1 MKRLLSGV
9 LILCVAFFMA
19 GGAASAAEPQPKVFK
34 VGFITGISGPFAQ
47 VADTQVKAVTLLVEQ
62 INAAGGLAMPWGKI
76 PVELIVKD
84 DEVKIDVGVRR
95 FRELVDA
102 GVHGVSGGVYNPMS
116 AAFNE
121 ECKISGTPYVPAC
134 VPAIDAFK
142 KGVPAPATYSVAF
155 TPWSIGWLAGDALI
169 NGMKKK
175 TIFWQGRPDS
185 WGTTMLAGLKDAC
198 KEFGGTIVATEELPS
213 GTPDYSAVINKA
225 LAAKA
230 DVFVTNMFG
239 GDAVACIKQA
249 YDMGLHKVS
258 TLFNT
263 WTFYDVAMGI
273 PEAALENFYALTYY
287 YYDLENFNKGLAD
300 RGRTMI
306 EAHVKKYGRP
316 PDAYAV
322 LAYNAVDV
330 IFQSAVKAG
339 SVDPAKMAKVMASS
353 KFDTLKG
360 EISFRE
366 DHQLTGSYQA
376 FAVKGKKP
384 SERKD
389 KYDCF
394 TVTGAYGGDK
404 ALPPLQM
411 LGY

>member
-1 MKRLLSGV
+1 MKRLLSCFFIFMA
-9 LILCVAFFMA
+9 LILVMVYPV
-19 GGAASAAEPQPKVFK
+19 SAAEKQPKVFK
-34 VGFITGISGPFAQ
+34 VGFITGLSGPFAQ
-47 VADTQVKAVTLLVEQ
+47 VADTQVKAVQLLVEQ
-62 INAAGGLAMPWGKI
+62 VNAKGGLSMPWGKI

-102 GVHGVSGGVYNPMS
+102 GVHAVSGGVYNPMS

-155 TPWSIGWLAGDALI
+155 TPWSIGWLTGDAI
-169 NGMKKK
+169 TNGLKKK

-185 WGTTMLAGLKDAC
+185 WGTTMLAGLRDAC
-198 KEFGGTIVATEELPS
+198 KEYGCKIVAAEELPQ

-249 YDMGLHKVS
+249 YDMGLHKTS
-258 TLFNT
+258 LLFNT

-273 PEAALENFYALTYY
+273 PPAAAENLYALTYY
-287 YYDLENFNKGLAD
+287 YFDLDKFNKGLAD
-300 RGRTMI
+300 RGRAMI
-306 EAHVKKYGRP
+306 AAHTQKYNRP

-330 IFQSAVKAG
+330 LFQAAVKAG
-339 SVDPAKMAKVMASS
+339 SVDPEKMAKVLASS

-360 EISFRE
+360 NISFRQ
-366 DHQLTGSYQA
+366 DHQLMGNYLA
-376 FAVKGKKP
+376 FSVKGKKA
-384 SERKD
+384 SERKS
-389 KYDCF
+389 KYDTF

-404 ALPPLQM
+404 ALPPLKM

>member
-1 MKRLLSGV
+1 MKRSQSWLFIFLAF
-9 LILCVAFFMA
+9 ILVVVNPV
-19 GGAASAAEPQPKVFK
+19 SAAEQQPKVFK
-34 VGFITGISGPFAQ
+34 VGFITGLSGPFAQ

-62 INAAGGLAMPWGKI
+62 VNAQGGLTMPWGKI

-95 FRELVDA
+95 FR
-102 GVHGVSGGVYNPMS
+102 GVLAVSGGVYNPMS

-155 TPWSIGWLAGDALI
+155 TPWSIGWLTGDALI

-273 PEAALENFYALTYY
+273 PEAALENLYALTYY
-287 YYDLENFNKGLAD
+287 YYDLGNFNKGLAD
-300 RGRTMI
+300 RGRAMI
-306 EAHVKKYGRP
+306 EAHVKKYGCP

-330 IFQSAVKAG
+330 LFQAAMKAG
-339 SVDPAKMAKVMASS
+339 SVDPEKMAKVLAST

-366 DHQLTGSYQA
+366 DHQLMGSYLA
-376 FAVKGKKP
+376 FGVKGKKP

-389 KYDCF
+389 KYDLF
-394 TVTGAYGGDK
+394 TITGAYGGDK
-404 ALPPLQM
+404 ALPPLKM